1 MLFSVLLFSDSIY
14 GICRERRENL
24 NIRNLRNYSCSKLLA
39 RKPYNMYQPD
49 HHHHHQQHIIIRI
62 HLVVWRPMFR
72 SHCYLQQWFS
82 KYWSLWICA
91 KDQKVQQIHDNHQ
104 NDTMTMTIMMML
116 TSWSYWWHQDDT
128 ITMTTMTIITNHE
141 KPHNHDDDTRTMTI
155 MTIPTI
161 LTSWSPRLAAALQM
175 ESHHR
180 SWPSMYSSHWCL
192 YMYLKVY
199 LKG

>member
-1 MLFSVLLFSDSIY
+1 MCCFFSDSIY

-24 NIRNLRNYSCSKLLA
+24 NIRDLRNYSCSKLLA

-116 TSWSYWWHQDDT
+116 TSRWHNYNDNHDNHNKPWKTSQSWWWHQDND
-128 ITMTTMTIITNHE
+128 
-141 KPHNHDDDTRTMTI
+141 NHDNPDNPDLL
-155 MTIPTI
+155 IPA
-161 LTSWSPRLAAALQM
+161 LSSRSPDGVPPSFVTLHVLQPLM
-175 ESHHR
+175 FT
-180 SWPSMYSSHWCL
+180 CI
-192 YMYLKVY
+192 
-199 LKG
+199 